1 VSRTKR
7 DPLIAAMIAKLP
19 DGDEWPVDRQLA
31 WLHLM
36 AMAFGTVYG
45 GDAAA
50 RLVQVPS
57 TPTATPVPDRYH
69 EALRLFDKWIEPPPT
84 TPVEAKPQW
93 KFYVDEEGNARNKH
107 GQLINAKDVTSELVD
122 LRGQDGD
129 VRSIRWADGSTGLNG
144 ADLTIVAV

>member
-1 VSRTKR
+1 MARPKR

-19 DGDEWPVDRQLA
+19 EDGDWPVDRQLS

-50 RLVQVPS
+50 HLGKPQQ
-57 TPTATPVPDRYH
+57 
-69 EALRLFDKWIEPPPT
+69 T
-84 TPVEAKPQW
+84 TPQTFKPVVVKPQFP
-93 KFYVDEEGNARNKH
+93 FYIDEKGFAKRQDGARIK
-107 GQLINAKDVTSELVD
+107 ASEVKGELFD

-129 VRSIRWADGSTGLNG
+129 MKTIQWADGSTGLNG
-144 ADLTIVAV
+144 ADLTIIAA